1 MGPIKVVEDTSSY
14 LNAPTIEVA
23 EHIGHD
29 HREMCRFSGLEDI
42 EYKKVEAAIQRI
54 VSKVPRSHEK
64 EKPTERPT
72 TNNAFEI
79 RKEQRRRFLWN
90 SLRFDQI
97 NDWRADIQRTHAKT
111 CEWFLRSY
119 CYLDWIDSS
128 KVNEHT
134 GLLWIKGKPGA
145 GKSTLMKFA
154 LSQAEKVM
162 GEEVVLSFFFHA
174 RGIDLQKST
183 VGLYR
188 SLLWQIL
195 ERLPSLIYCFDSA
208 GLVKDDIKYDTKDD
222 TRRDI
227 EHFDWNKPQWN
238 LEMLKDLFE
247 KAVLQWS
254 VMRVRTNPVPL
265 VCFIDALDECEES
278 QIRDMVAFFEHLCER
293 AVTSNIRF
301 RVCFSSRHYPNI
313 KMNRGLDVVLEGQP
327 GHSQDITNYV
337 NSKLEIGHSKLVEQI
352 RQELHYKASGVFMWV
367 VLVVEMLNKEYDAGR
382 IHSLRERLR
391 TIPGDLHE
399 LFRDILTRDELHR
412 NELRLSIQW
421 VLFSRRPLSP
431 HELYYAILSGLGA
444 NVIEDLAAE
453 EIEITVGDMKRF
465 ILDCSKGLVEVVSSE
480 CLTVQFIHES
490 VRDFLLRG
498 KGLAKLWA
506 EQESDFQGYSHDLL
520 KRCCVTYLA
529 TVDPSV
535 LRLPLEIPESVV
547 TSRKRRSR
555 PPPPPPPP
563 PLTPPPTSISPL
575 MGACD
580 VIHRRFPFLEYA
592 VENVLHHADL
602 AEEGRV
608 SQLSFMLK
616 FEWTNWLA
624 LGRLLAKGEFRRR
637 TPKASPLY
645 IFAENNLP
653 NLIGAHPS
661 RFSYFELE
669 DECYGSP
676 LYASIGRG
684 GYQAVRK
691 FLELEVQRQ
700 PGIPLLRG
708 LLGQLCS
715 HERCSLHLR
724 YKFERYKFE
733 RGPKALNPLITC
745 YNGILAPFLLA
756 AGKNLGILFEDWH
769 SRIITAVFEGR
780 ERFTL
785 QLLAAGLDLKPRKTG
800 ELVLLRASNG
810 GWVEV
815 FREILTRGT
824 FDMNYCT
831 SRGET
836 PLAIACQQGHI
847 EIVKMLLNTGKVDVD
862 TRDVQGWSPFS
873 RAAQQ
878 GYKEIAK
885 LLIDTG
891 EVDLNIEIHRSLYT
905 TTALAIASR
914 KGYIEIVRLLLGT
927 GKVAVN
933 SKSRFGRTPLS
944 LAAERGNRRIVFL
957 LLCTEDIDVNTRDKE
972 CRTPLSY
979 AAENGCTQVLSLLVG
994 SPNIDLNVGD
1004 RTGWS
1009 PLFYAICR
1017 RHHGCLKVLLQQ
1029 PKVNV
1034 NLSSSN
1040 GLTPLILA
1048 ARTGHVGIVKLLLKR
1063 ADLDV
1068 NTTTS
1073 WGVSALSIAKGEK
1086 HQEVVEMLLASG
1098 KIKE

>member
-1 MGPIKVVEDTSSY
+1 
-14 LNAPTIEVA
+14 
-23 EHIGHD
+23 
-29 HREMCRFSGLEDI
+29 MCRFSGLEDI

-54 VSKVPRSHEK
+54 VSKAPRSHGK
-64 EKPTERPT
+64 EKLTDRPT
-72 TNNAFEI
+72 TTHPSEM
-79 RKEQRRRFLWN
+79 RKEKRRKFLWN

-111 CEWFLRSY
+111 CEWFLQSY
-119 CYLDWIDSS
+119 CYLDWIDAS
-128 KVNEHT
+128 KLNEHA

-154 LSQAEKVM
+154 ISQAEKAM

-195 ERLPSLIYCFDSA
+195 ARLPNLRSCFDST
-208 GLVKDDIKYDTKDD
+208 GLVKDDIKYDTEDD
-222 TRRDI
+222 TSCDI
-227 EHFDWNKPQWN
+227 ERLDWNKPQWN

-247 KAVLQWS
+247 KAVLQ
-254 VMRVRTNPVPL
+254 MRGRTNPVSL

-278 QIRDMVAFFEHLCER
+278 QIRHMVAFFDQLCER
-293 AVTSNIRF
+293 AVASNIQF

-313 KMNRGLDVVLEGQP
+313 MMNRGLDLVLEGQP
-327 GHSQDITNYV
+327 GHSQDITEYV
-337 NSKLEIGHSKLVEQI
+337 NSKLEIGHSKLVGQI

-367 VLVVEMLNKEYDAGR
+367 VLVVEMLNKEYDSGR

-431 HELYYAILSGLGA
+431 FELYYAILSGLGA
-444 NVIEDLAAE
+444 NVIKDLAGE

-480 CLTVQFIHES
+480 YLTVQFIHES

-498 KGLAKLWA
+498 KGLAELWA

-535 LRLPLEIPESVV
+535 LRLPLENPESVV
-547 TSRKRRSR
+547 TSRKRCSR
-555 PPPPPPPP
+555 LHPPPPPP
-563 PLTPPPTSISPL
+563 PLTPPSTSISPL
-575 MGACD
+575 IGACD
-580 VIHRRFPFLEYA
+580 VITGRFPFLEYA
-592 VENVLHHADL
+592 VQNVLHHADL

-624 LGRLLAKGEFRRR
+624 LGRLLAKDEFRRR

-653 NLIGAHPS
+653 NLIEAHPS

-669 DECYGSP
+669 NECYGSP
-676 LYASIGRG
+676 LYASIVTGS
-684 GYQAVRK
+684 YQALRK
-691 FLELEVQRQ
+691 FLELEVQKQ
-700 PGIPLLRG
+700 PEIPLLRG
-708 LLGQLCS
+708 LLGQFCS
-715 HERCSLHLR
+715 GERCSLNLE
-724 YKFERYKFE
+724 YNFE

-745 YNGILAPFLLA
+745 HKGILAPFLLA

-769 SRIITAVFEGR
+769 SRIIRAVFKGR

-785 QLLAAGLDLKPRKTG
+785 QLLAAGLDLKTRKTG
-800 ELVLLRASNG
+800 ELMLLRASSG

-824 FDMNYCT
+824 FDMNYCR

-847 EIVKMLLNTGKVDVD
+847 EIVKMILSTGKVDFD

-878 GYKEIAK
+878 GHKEIAK

-891 EVDLNIEIHRSLYT
+891 EVDLNIEIPRSLYT
-905 TTALAIASR
+905 TTPLVIASR
-914 KGYIEIVRLLLGT
+914 KGYVEIVRLLLGT
-927 GKVAVN
+927 GRVAIN
-933 SKSRFGRTPLS
+933 YKSRFGRTPLS
-944 LAAERGNRRIVFL
+944 LAAERGDRHIVFL
-957 LLCTEDIDVNTRDKE
+957 LLRTEDIDVNTRDKE

-979 AAENGCTQVLSLLVG
+979 AAENGCTQVLSLLVR

-1017 RHHGCLKVLLQQ
+1017 SHQGCLKVLLQQ
-1029 PKVNV
+1029 PNVNV

-1063 ADLDV
+1063 AELDV
-1068 NTTTS
+1068 NTTTL
-1073 WGVSALSIAKGEK
+1073 WGVSALSMAKGEK
-1086 HQEVVEMLLASG
+1086 HQEVVEVLLASG